1 MSDKSPCHKGHVRQ
15 IPPATRVMSDK
26 SPQIPRVYGTSAHPA
41 QNIMSSDI
49 DLDAKMR
56 ELNDMDR
63 PTRHA
68 PQILFNFSEPI
79 TK

>member
-1 MSDKSPCHKGHVRQ
+1 MSEKSPCHKGHVKQIPQ
-15 IPPATRVMSDK
+15 IPP
-26 SPQIPRVYGTSAHPA
+26 VYGTSAHPA

-49 DLDAKMR
+49 DLEAKMR

-63 PTRHA
+63 PTRNA
-68 PQILFNFSEPI
+68 TQILFNCFEPI